1 MFKRTVLLFL
11 VVYVVPF
18 VLFAQED
25 PRTGAEMVT
34 EMGRGINL
42 GNVLSA
48 PTEGD
53 WAAPVTEQ
61 YFIDVAAAGFT
72 NVRIPVDFF
81 GTRTTGDIN
90 GASTASY
97 SPEIG
102 TVSQYT
108 GEIFTIDS
116 DYLERVKT
124 VINWSIAQGLV
135 TILDFHGQHL
145 KSDFVKTFDSD
156 EGAST
161 SPTSARRAADNAKFR
176 AIWTQLALEFEDHS
190 YKLVFE
196 IINEPY
202 IHMSKDDMDTL
213 NDEILAIIRVGG
225 NNPQRNIIVTGG
237 GETSY
242 NAITQIEPIL
252 FDNTPNRLIGSF
264 HYYNPYDFT
273 SSSLAT
279 GNDYDWGAADQ
290 GEVDT
295 HFTTVKSWTDA
306 NDVPVFLGE
315 FGADNTDG
323 YNYSTGDLNTVSANA
338 TNFADGGPDNASRVA
353 YHSYVAEQSIN
364 RGFSF
369 AAWDAGPK
377 SNKTIHKRTDNPSS
391 VNYNRNNFS
400 VIGYNPKNTNRSSV
414 LDTSVWVEDVKNALL
429 ISGTWPLCYGPGSDP
444 IIHNP
449 DFECGYNF
457 GWSLKSL
464 SNSTANISDS
474 GATDAYNGDA
484 AAKIV
489 VETNF
494 GYNKVLLENSVFNND
509 LNGKTIALNCYAK
522 SDDATSFR
530 FQIKAIYTS
539 GTVRY
544 LTSPVL
550 SLQTGY
556 NAYEYSFDLT
566 DPTTS
571 IQVKVLCGNQA
582 DTYYTNLPD
591 SISACDSVQI
601 CVDSIAGGSYSWS
614 ISNTS
619 NSGNLAI
626 GDTYQG
632 GIVFWLDG
640 NGGGLIAAPS
650 DQSTETDWGCTGSD
664 ISGADGTAIG
674 TGNQNTID
682 IEAGCS
688 TPGTA
693 ADICANLTLG
703 GYSDWFLPSKDELNE
718 MYQNKSTIG
727 GFANNYYWSSTEFD
741 SGPGA
746 AWLQDFSDGNQLG
759 SNKYNNFTV
768 RSVRAF

>member
-1 MFKRTVLLFL
+1 ADSRDVESWGSDADKNLLTTRFNE
-11 VVYVVPF
+11 VS
-18 VLFAQED
+18 
-25 PRTGAEMVT
+25 T
-34 EMGRGINL
+34 
-42 GNVLSA
+42 
-48 PTEGD
+48 
-53 WAAPVTEQ
+53 WA
-61 YFIDVAAAGFT
+61 
-72 NVRIPVDFF
+72 
-81 GTRTTGDIN
+81 
-90 GASTASY
+90 TA
-97 SPEIG
+97 
-102 TVSQYT
+102 
-108 GEIFTIDS
+108 
-116 DYLERVKT
+116 
-124 VINWSIAQGLV
+124 NSI
-135 TILDFHGQHL
+135 
-145 KSDFVKTFDSD
+145 
-156 EGAST
+156 
-161 SPTSARRAADNAKFR
+161 
-176 AIWTQLALEFEDHS
+176 
-190 YKLVFE
+190 
-196 IINEPY
+196 
-202 IHMSKDDMDTL
+202 
-213 NDEILAIIRVGG
+213 
-225 NNPQRNIIVTGG
+225 
-237 GETSY
+237 
-242 NAITQIEPIL
+242 
-252 FDNTPNRLIGSF
+252 
-264 HYYNPYDFT
+264 
-273 SSSLAT
+273 
-279 GNDYDWGAADQ
+279 
-290 GEVDT
+290 
-295 HFTTVKSWTDA
+295 
-306 NDVPVFLGE
+306 PVFLGE

-429 ISGTWPLCYGPGSDP
+429 TSGTWPLCYGPGPDP

-509 LNGKTIALNCYAK
+509 LNGKTIALNCFAK

-582 DTYYTNLPD
+582 DTYYFDDFETTITDTESLSTVKYELDNRMVSYPNPSMNFVNVKLLSLEKKIKNIKIIDLNGRLVAEYHPKLANDLKINTNKLENGMYLMQVTTSDNKVLRPKR
-591 SISACDSVQI
+591 IV
-601 CVDSIAGGSYSWS
+601 IA
-614 ISNTS
+614 
-619 NSGNLAI
+619 
-626 GDTYQG
+626 
-632 GIVFWLDG
+632 
-640 NGGGLIAAPS
+640 
-650 DQSTETDWGCTGSD
+650 
-664 ISGADGTAIG
+664 
-674 TGNQNTID
+674 
-682 IEAGCS
+682 
-688 TPGTA
+688 
-693 ADICANLTLG
+693 
-703 GYSDWFLPSKDELNE
+703 
-718 MYQNKSTIG
+718 
-727 GFANNYYWSSTEFD
+727 
-741 SGPGA
+741 
-746 AWLQDFSDGNQLG
+746 
-759 SNKYNNFTV
+759 
-768 RSVRAF
+768 R